1 MSVWMLAIMMSA
13 AVSEVFP
20 QQVHTCVAHGSRQYQ
35 STPCTGRTE
44 RIRDMPP
51 PADTRANTLYIES
64 LRQELKA
71 KRRAE
76 TAPARPRRS
85 PRRNV
90 QPAAAF
96 RGAVISVHADP
107 VRCDAARRQRETTY
121 AKAGDRPSLA
131 LSRRMDDLVHDACR

>member
-1 MSVWMLAIMMSA
+1 MPVWMLAIMMSA
-13 AVSEVFP
+13 AASEASP
-20 QQVHTCVAHGSRQYQ
+20 RQVHTCVVEGRRQYQ
-35 STPCTGRTE
+35 STPCTGQTE

-51 PADTRANTLYIES
+51 PVDTRANALYIES
-64 LRQELKA
+64 LRQQLKA

-76 TAPARPRRS
+76 TAPARARGS

-90 QPAAAF
+90 RPAPAL

-121 AKAGDRPSLA
+121 TKAGDRPSLA

>member
-1 MSVWMLAIMMSA
+1 MPVWMLAIMMSA
-13 AVSEVFP
+13 AASEASP
-20 QQVHTCVAHGSRQYQ
+20 RQVHTCVVEGSRQYQ

-44 RIRDMPP
+44 RTRDMPP
-51 PADTRANTLYIES
+51 PVDTRANALYIES

-85 PRRNV
+85 PGRNV
-90 QPAAAF
+90 RPAPAF

-107 VRCDAARRQRETTY
+107 ARCAAARRQRETTY
-121 AKAGDRPSLA
+121 RKAGDRPSLA

>member
-1 MSVWMLAIMMSA
+1 MPVWMLAIMMSA
-13 AVSEVFP
+13 AASEVSP
-20 QQVHTCVAHGSRQYQ
+20 RQVHTCVVEGSRQYQ
-35 STPCTGRTE
+35 STPCAGQTE

-51 PADTRANTLYIES
+51 PVDTRANALYIES

-90 QPAAAF
+90 RQAPAL

-121 AKAGDRPSLA
+121 TKAGDRPSLA

>member
-1 MSVWMLAIMMSA
+1 MPVWMLAIMMSA
-13 AVSEVFP
+13 AASEASP
-20 QQVHTCVAHGSRQYQ
+20 RQVHTCVVEGSRQYQ
-35 STPCTGRTE
+35 STPCTGQTE

-51 PADTRANTLYIES
+51 PVDTRANALYIES

-76 TAPARPRRS
+76 TAPARPRGS

-90 QPAAAF
+90 RPAPAL

-121 AKAGDRPSLA
+121 MKAGDRPSLA